1 MKNQQHLL
9 ALNKTLKIAVFA
21 LLLGII
27 AVPAQ
32 AQRRTIHYLANYE
45 NEPYHFGFL
54 LAYNQMMYTIKT
66 VDNYQSIALPTDS
79 WPDGGYTPGTACLYV
94 YNLETKQTPGFTV
107 GIIGSKRLGRYFDLR
122 FIPTLSFSDRQLV
135 YTIATEDQNG
145 HIAILP
151 KGETKAI
158 FTTFVEFPLN
168 IKYRSKRYNNIGAYL
183 MGGINP
189 KIDLASQKEN
199 RIPIIVY
206 DDNGDPMT
214 DGGGNIVTQEIINNF
229 VTKRFDCA
237 LEIGTGFDIYNQWF
251 KMGIEVK
258 MSYGLLDVIKR
269 SPGND
274 KLIYSSPI
282 DKISNK
288 MFQFSILIE

>member
-1 MKNQQHLL
+1 MRK
-9 ALNKTLKIAVFA
+9 ALKTLLVA
-21 LLLGII
+21 LLLAFAI
-27 AVPAQ
+27 VPAQ
-32 AQRRTIHYLANYE
+32 AQRRTVHYLANYE

-66 VDNYQSIALPTDS
+66 ADNYQFNALSTDS
-79 WPDGGYTPGTACLYV
+79 WPNGGFTPETTHLYV
-94 YNLETKQTPGFTV
+94 YNIETKQSPGFTV

-135 YTIATEDQNG
+135 YTIATEDPNG
-145 HIAILP
+145 NISILP
-151 KGETKAI
+151 RPESKAI

-199 RIPIIVY
+199 RLTIIKKDEY
-206 DDNGDPMT
+206 GNPMIDENGNTIMEE
-214 DGGGNIVTQEIINNF
+214 IVNNF
-229 VTKRFDCA
+229 VTKRFDFA
-237 LEIGTGFDIYNQWF
+237 LELGTGFDIYNEWF

-258 MSYGLLDVIKR
+258 MSYGILDIIKR
-269 SPGND
+269 SANSNV
-274 KLIYSSPI
+274 LIYSAPI
-282 DKISNK
+282 NTISNK
-288 MFQFSILIE
+288 MFQISLLIE